1 MADFENKN
9 NAQWNE
15 NGAAQNADNTTNNSG
30 DANTAAP
37 AGNAGSGANG
47 AANPYAYQN
56 GYYRNTTPH
65 QDEAVHSGAYQQQ
78 NAAGSAYNNPAG
90 GQTTPTGNGGS
101 GNNGGYSYVNYYSD
115 PNGGDPNK
123 KPKKK
128 HTGLK
133 VAAFVLAMVLVSGGS
148 IGVYEGIRS
157 SNADNSSSI
166 VASNDSSAAES
177 STGDSSSSKK
187 SDSSQSWIQL
197 ASTNG
202 SMSVADIVKKVTP
215 SVVGVQSTFSSP
227 NGSNNNTMNGYGGF
241 FGYGSQGNNGSQGMT
256 GVGTGI
262 IMSKDGYIVTNAHVI
277 YDDEHG
283 YGEAS
288 SVQIQMSDEETTYD
302 ARIVAYDKEAD
313 IAVLKIDA
321 DNLTAAEF
329 GDSSSCEVGETVV
342 AIGNPLGLQFQ
353 NTVTCGI
360 ISALDRK
367 VTINDNTMTLIQTD
381 TAINNGNSGGP
392 LINSSGQVIGINSA
406 KMSSTYSGEATVE
419 GIGFAIP
426 MSEAK
431 SIVDDLIN
439 YGYVTGR
446 PQLGISCQ
454 DVTEAVSQAY
464 NIPVGAYIFSVT
476 AGGAADQAGLQ
487 PGDVITGIQ
496 DQTISTT
503 EELNAVKNQ
512 YKAGDT
518 ITLTY
523 VRAGETK
530 KVDVTLAEV
539 QQTENN

>member
-30 DANTAAP
+30 AANTAAP

-56 GYYRNTTPH
+56 GYYRNTAPH

-90 GQTTPTGNGGS
+90 GQTTPTGNGSS

-215 SVVGVQSTFSSP
+215 SVVGVQSTFSSA
-227 NGSNNNTMNGYGGF
+227 NGSNNNPMNGYGGF

-277 YDDEHG
+277 YDDEYG

-321 DNLTAAEF
+321 DNLTPAEF
-329 GDSSSCEVGETVV
+329 GDSSSCEVGEMVV

-406 KMSSTYSGEATVE
+406 KMSA
-419 GIGFAIP
+419 P
-426 MSEAK
+426 
-431 SIVDDLIN
+431 
-439 YGYVTGR
+439 
-446 PQLGISCQ
+446 
-454 DVTEAVSQAY
+454 
-464 NIPVGAYIFSVT
+464 IPVKR
-476 AGGAADQAGLQ
+476 Q
-487 PGDVITGIQ
+487 
-496 DQTISTT
+496 
-503 EELNAVKNQ
+503 
-512 YKAGDT
+512 
-518 ITLTY
+518 
-523 VRAGETK
+523 
-530 KVDVTLAEV
+530 
-539 QQTENN
+539 

>member
-30 DANTAAP
+30 AANTAAP
-37 AGNAGSGANG
+37 AGNAGSGVNG

-56 GYYRNTTPH
+56 GYYRNTTLH

-215 SVVGVQSTFSSP
+215 SVVGVQSTFSSS
-227 NGSNNNTMNGYGGF
+227 NGSNNNPMNGYGGF

-277 YDDEHG
+277 YDDEYG

-321 DNLTAAEF
+321 DNLTPAEF
-329 GDSSSCEVGETVV
+329 GDSSSCEVGEMVV

>member
-30 DANTAAP
+30 AANTAEP
-37 AGNAGSGANG
+37 AGNAGSGVNG

-65 QDEAVHSGAYQQQ
+65 QDEAVHSSAYQQQ

-115 PNGGDPNK
+115 PNGGDLNK

-215 SVVGVQSTFSSP
+215 SVVGVQSTFSSS
-227 NGSNNNTMNGYGGF
+227 NGSNNNPMNGYGGF

-277 YDDEHG
+277 YDDEYG

-321 DNLTAAEF
+321 DNLTPAEF
-329 GDSSSCEVGETVV
+329 GDSSSCEVGEMVV

>member
-15 NGAAQNADNTTNNSG
+15 NGAAQSAGNTTNNSG
-30 DANTAAP
+30 AANTAAP
-37 AGNAGSGANG
+37 AGNAGSGVNG

-187 SDSSQSWIQL
+187 NDSSQSWIQL

-215 SVVGVQSTFSSP
+215 SVVGVQSTFSSS

-241 FGYGSQGNNGSQGMT
+241 FGYGSQGNSGSQGMT

-277 YDDEHG
+277 YDDEYG

-329 GDSSSCEVGETVV
+329 GDSSSCEVGEMVV

>member
-30 DANTAAP
+30 AANTAEP
-37 AGNAGSGANG
+37 AGNAGSGVNG

-215 SVVGVQSTFSSP
+215 SVVGVQSTFSSS
-227 NGSNNNTMNGYGGF
+227 NGSNNNPMNGYGGF

-277 YDDEHG
+277 YDDEYG

-321 DNLTAAEF
+321 DNLTPAEF
-329 GDSSSCEVGETVV
+329 GDSSSCEVGEMVV

-381 TAINNGNSGGP
+381 TAINIGNSGGP

>member
-30 DANTAAP
+30 AANTAAP
-37 AGNAGSGANG
+37 AGNAGSGVNG

-215 SVVGVQSTFSSP
+215 SVVGVQSTFSSS
-227 NGSNNNTMNGYGGF
+227 NGSNNNPMNGYGGF

-262 IMSKDGYIVTNAHVI
+262 IMWKDGYIVTNAHVI
-277 YDDEHG
+277 YDDEYG

-321 DNLTAAEF
+321 DNLTPAEF
-329 GDSSSCEVGETVV
+329 GDSSSCEVGEMVV

>member
-15 NGAAQNADNTTNNSG
+15 NGAAQNADNTSNSG
-30 DANTAAP
+30 AANTAAP
-37 AGNAGSGANG
+37 AGNAGSGVNG

-65 QDEAVHSGAYQQQ
+65 QDEAVHSSAYQQQ

-215 SVVGVQSTFSSP
+215 SVVGVQSTFSSA
-227 NGSNNNTMNGYGGF
+227 NGSNNNPMNGYGGF

-277 YDDEHG
+277 YDDEYG

-321 DNLTAAEF
+321 DNLTPAEF
-329 GDSSSCEVGETVV
+329 GDSSSCEVGEMVV

>member
-30 DANTAAP
+30 AANTAAP
-37 AGNAGSGANG
+37 AGNAGSGVNG

-65 QDEAVHSGAYQQQ
+65 QDEAVHSSAYQQQ

-166 VASNDSSAAES
+166 VASSDSSAAES

-215 SVVGVQSTFSSP
+215 SVVGVQSTFSSS
-227 NGSNNNTMNGYGGF
+227 NGSNNNPMNGYGGF

-277 YDDEHG
+277 YDDEYG

-321 DNLTAAEF
+321 DNLTPAEF
-329 GDSSSCEVGETVV
+329 GDSSSCEVGEMVV

>member
-30 DANTAAP
+30 AANTAAP
-37 AGNAGSGANG
+37 AGNAGSGVNG

-215 SVVGVQSTFSSP
+215 SVVGVQSTFSSS
-227 NGSNNNTMNGYGGF
+227 NGSNNNPMNGYGGF

-277 YDDEHG
+277 YDDEYG

-321 DNLTAAEF
+321 DNFTPAEF
-329 GDSSSCEVGETVV
+329 GDSSSCEVGEMVV

>member
-30 DANTAAP
+30 AANTAAP
-37 AGNAGSGANG
+37 AGNAGSGVNG

-215 SVVGVQSTFSSP
+215 SVVGVQSTFSSS
-227 NGSNNNTMNGYGGF
+227 NGSNNNPMNGYGGF

-277 YDDEHG
+277 YDDEYG

-321 DNLTAAEF
+321 DNLTPAEF
-329 GDSSSCEVGETVV
+329 GDSSSCEVGEMVV

-431 SIVDDLIN
+431 SIVDDLLN

>member
-15 NGAAQNADNTTNNSG
+15 NGAAQNAGNTTNNSG
-30 DANTAAP
+30 AANTAAP

-90 GQTTPTGNGGS
+90 GQTTPAGNGGS
-101 GNNGGYSYVNYYSD
+101 GNNGGYAYVNYYSD

-215 SVVGVQSTFSSP
+215 SVVGVQSTFSSS
-227 NGSNNNTMNGYGGF
+227 NGGNNNTMNGYGGF

>member
-30 DANTAAP
+30 AANTAAP
-37 AGNAGSGANG
+37 AGNAGSGVNG

-277 YDDEHG
+277 YDDEYG

-321 DNLTAAEF
+321 DNLTPAEF
-329 GDSSSCEVGETVV
+329 GDSSSCEVGEMVV

-454 DVTEAVSQAY
+454 DVTEAVSQAD

>member
-15 NGAAQNADNTTNNSG
+15 NGAAQNADNTSNSG
-30 DANTAAP
+30 AANTAAP
-37 AGNAGSGANG
+37 AGNAGSGVNG

-65 QDEAVHSGAYQQQ
+65 QDEAVHSSAYQQQ

-90 GQTTPTGNGGS
+90 GQTTPIGNGGS

-177 STGDSSSSKK
+177 STSDSSSSKK

-215 SVVGVQSTFSSP
+215 SVVGVQSTFSSS
-227 NGSNNNTMNGYGGF
+227 NGSNNNPMNGYGGF

-277 YDDEHG
+277 YDDEYG

-321 DNLTAAEF
+321 DNLTPAEF
-329 GDSSSCEVGETVV
+329 GDSSSCEVGEMVV

>member
-30 DANTAAP
+30 AANTAAP
-37 AGNAGSGANG
+37 AGNAGSGVNG

-177 STGDSSSSKK
+177 STSDSSSSKK

-215 SVVGVQSTFSSP
+215 SVVGVQSTFSSA
-227 NGSNNNTMNGYGGF
+227 NGSNNNPMNGYGGF

-277 YDDEHG
+277 YDDEYG

-321 DNLTAAEF
+321 DNLTPAEF
-329 GDSSSCEVGETVV
+329 GDSSSCEVGEMVV

>member
-15 NGAAQNADNTTNNSG
+15 NGAAQNAGNTTNNSG
-30 DANTAAP
+30 AANTAAP
-37 AGNAGSGANG
+37 TGNAGSSANG

-166 VASNDSSAAES
+166 VASSDSSAAES

>member
-30 DANTAAP
+30 AANTAAP

-101 GNNGGYSYVNYYSD
+101 GNSGGYSYVNYYSD
-115 PNGGDPNK
+115 PNGGDSNK

-215 SVVGVQSTFSSP
+215 SVVGVQSTFSSS
-227 NGSNNNTMNGYGGF
+227 NGSNNNPMNGYGGF

-277 YDDEHG
+277 YDDEYG

-321 DNLTAAEF
+321 DNLTPAEF
-329 GDSSSCEVGETVV
+329 GDSSSCEVGEMVV